1 MAYFSKEIY
10 DRKRDY
16 AYRISNEGLEKI
28 ALYLVAENP
37 KYKNVNFE
45 SDDELLDEMDSEIE
59 GLIYE
64 LEPIAELSHK
74 RHEIHSDGDDSH
86 MDWWDNEIIDIITKV
101 TELNDTYNL
110 INIDVPSIDYEDE
123 GVDLDWDNW
132 LICDVLDLDED
143 EYLEDGQWIDGK
155 YDEVYEKA
163 CEYNREL
170 KDEWSDS
177 VRKWFKEINKKFD
190 TDFPD

>member
-10 DRKRDY
+10 DRKREY
-16 AYRISNEGLEKI
+16 AHGIAREGLEKI

-37 KYKNVNFE
+37 KYKNADL
-45 SDDELLDEMDSEIE
+45 DDEDVQDEIDKEIE
-59 GLIYE
+59 NLINE

-74 RHEIHSDGDDSH
+74 RHEIHSDGNDSH
-86 MDWWDNEIIDIITKV
+86 LDWWDNEIMDIIREV
-101 TELNDTYNL
+101 RELNEKYNL
-110 INIDVPSIDYEDE
+110 INKDVRGFDYEEE
-123 GVDLDWDNW
+123 GVDWDWDNW
-132 LICDVLDLDED
+132 LICDVLNLDED
-143 EYLEDGQWIDGK
+143 EYLEDGQWIDEK
-155 YDEVYEKA
+155 KDEAYEKA

-177 VRKWFKEINKKFD
+177 VRQWFKEINKKFD

>member
-37 KYKNVNFE
+37 KYKDVTWE
-45 SDDELLDEMDSEIE
+45 SDDELLDEIDSEIE

-74 RHEIHSDGDDSH
+74 RHEIH
-86 MDWWDNEIIDIITKV
+86 
-101 TELNDTYNL
+101 L
-110 INIDVPSIDYEDE
+110 
-123 GVDLDWDNW
+123 
-132 LICDVLDLDED
+132 
-143 EYLEDGQWIDGK
+143 
-155 YDEVYEKA
+155 
-163 CEYNREL
+163 
-170 KDEWSDS
+170 
-177 VRKWFKEINKKFD
+177 
-190 TDFPD
+190 